1 MKIRSGSEHL
11 TFVHCK
17 YFVQD
22 LLLDCFRF
30 LLETFRFLFTS
41 NILARVLGESDVLC
55 VDHATH
61 RSSMPA
67 ALMMFTKYFNTI
79 NNGTENTSP
88 EYVHKIL

>member
-22 LLLDCFRF
+22 LLLDS
-30 LLETFRFLFTS
+30 FRFLFTS
-41 NILARVLGESDVLC
+41 NILAGVLREGDVLC

-67 ALMMFTKYFNTI
+67 ALVKIKN
-79 NNGTENTSP
+79 P
-88 EYVHKIL
+88 ETVIHSAL